1 MSAQVTSAA
10 TQPGEFSGV
19 EKLDLSVA
27 QPVATPHLSLGD
39 SSGAAFQPAAPGLQ
53 NVPSWRISAAGG
65 FMRFQVAL
73 PDQEATQQ
81 GIVFI
86 LELCNALEDNQS
98 DSPINITVNQSAPWV
113 TSFGSPNP
121 LSGNFYFYSWYLP
134 PEMLQVGDNVVSV
147 NLAATATTQ
156 VLIRSASLMGVDL
169 QMQQQS
175 NWCWAAVGTSTTL
188 FFDRKN
194 PLTQCSLAGS
204 FLKQIPG
211 FCCNDGNAAGPLCNQ
226 TVFLSAVLTSTSTLV
241 SFTEGTL
248 PLQSIRAQINNA
260 VPIAARIGWSGGG
273 GHFVMVTGI
282 GPDDPRGDNFTL
294 VEIEDPSQSDYG
306 SHFVPYATLV
316 SGYRGAGTWTYYYL
330 LKPATEGMKS

>member
-1 MSAQVTSAA
+1 M
-10 TQPGEFSGV
+10 

-27 QPVATPHLSLGD
+27 QPLATAHLSLSD
-39 SSGAAFQPAAPGLQ
+39 FSGAAFQAAAPGLQ
-53 NVPSWRISAAGG
+53 NVPSWRISTAGG
-65 FMRFQVAL
+65 FMHFQVAL

-121 LSGNFYFYSWYLP
+121 LSGNFFLYSWYLP
-134 PEMLQVGDNVVSV
+134 PEMLQVGDNVISV

-169 QMQQQS
+169 QMQQQT

-188 FFDRKN
+188 FFDRMS
-194 PLTQCSLAGS
+194 PLTQCNLAGS
-204 FLKQIPG
+204 FLKQTPG
-211 FCCNDGNAAGPLCNQ
+211 FCCSEGNAAGPICNA
-226 TVFLSAVLTSTSTLV
+226 TAFLSAVLTSTSTLV

-316 SGYRGAGTWTYYYL
+316 SGYRGVGTWTHYYL
-330 LKPATEGMKS
+330 LKPATEDMKS